1 MFLPRL
7 RDQHHKPPLVNRSN
21 SPISIESVLAAGDA
35 LLPEFR
41 AAVDAIP
48 EEERGRGIFLSEMFL
63 FYCVVRPLKPRQIL
77 ESGRALGGS
86 ALTLAHCFP
95 DVRIL
100 SVELDAASSNNA
112 IALDRL
118 APYRNVEC
126 LFGDSREILPR
137 LVQSSDAVLIDGPK
151 EFRALKLALNLL
163 KTGKPSVVF
172 LHDCPAGSRWRKFIN
187 DYWPNA
193 FFSDHPEFLRR
204 FSYLDDFGQPPRPWR
219 RARPTTFACLPGN
232 LAAPYRLLLAK
243 LVLARAL
250 WLAPSKIRELLK
262 RNRP

>member
-1 MFLPRL
+1 LSQSYL
-7 RDQHHKPPLVNRSN
+7 
-21 SPISIESVLAAGDA
+21 PISIDAVLATADQY
-35 LLPEFR
+35 LPDFE
-41 AAVDAIP
+41 AAIEGIP
-48 EEERGRGIFLSEMFL
+48 QGQRGRGIFLSEMFL
-63 FYCVVRPLKPRQIL
+63 FYCVVRPLKPHQIL

-86 ALTLAHCFP
+86 TLTLAHCFP
-95 DVRIL
+95 DVRIV

-126 LFGDSREILPR
+126 LFGDSRDILSR

-172 LHDCPAGSRWRKFIN
+172 LNDCPAGSRWRKFIN

-204 FSYLDDFGQPPRPWR
+204 FSYLDDFNQQPRPWR
-219 RARPTTFACLPGN
+219 RARPTTFACLPGD

-243 LVLARAL
+243 LVLTRAL
-250 WLAPSKIRELLK
+250 WLAPSKIRALM
-262 RNRP
+262 RPS

>member
-21 SPISIESVLAAGDA
+21 SPISIESVLAAADA
-35 LLPEFR
+35 LLPEFL

-86 ALTLAHCFP
+86 TLTLAHCFP
-95 DVRIL
+95 DVRIV

-112 IALDRL
+112 IALNRL

-137 LVQSSDAVLIDGPK
+137 RVQSGDAVLIDGPK

-163 KTGKPSVVF
+163 RTGKPSVVF
-172 LHDCPAGSRWRKFIN
+172 LHDCPAGSRWRKFI
-187 DYWPNA
+187 DDEWPDA

-204 FSYLDDFGQPPRPWR
+204 FSYLDDFGLAPRDWR
-219 RARPTTFACLPGN
+219 RPRPTTFACLPGN
-232 LAAPYRLLLAK
+232 PAAAYRLLLTK
-243 LVLARAL
+243 LVLTRAL
-250 WLAPSKIRELLK
+250 WLAPSKIRAVLSPS
-262 RNRP
+262 RP